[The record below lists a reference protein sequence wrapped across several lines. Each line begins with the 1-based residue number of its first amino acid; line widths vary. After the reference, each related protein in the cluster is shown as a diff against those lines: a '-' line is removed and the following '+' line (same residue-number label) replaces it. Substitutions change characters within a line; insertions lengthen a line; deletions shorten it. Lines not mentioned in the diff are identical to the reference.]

1 MIGLTHLKKVQLF
14 DAVVHE
20 RYGAMRHLPWSVQE
34 QEQSALAG
42 EKVVPQIQERHLA
55 LLNQAA
61 LLIVSIPLQTEPI
74 PASTRPTQRVQPLCG
89 ICLIENMPGF

>member
-20 RYGAMRHLPWSVQE
+20 RNGAMRHLPWSVQE

-42 EKVVPQIQERHLA
+42 EKVVPQI
-55 LLNQAA
+55 
-61 LLIVSIPLQTEPI
+61 
-74 PASTRPTQRVQPLCG
+74 
-89 ICLIENMPGF
+89 